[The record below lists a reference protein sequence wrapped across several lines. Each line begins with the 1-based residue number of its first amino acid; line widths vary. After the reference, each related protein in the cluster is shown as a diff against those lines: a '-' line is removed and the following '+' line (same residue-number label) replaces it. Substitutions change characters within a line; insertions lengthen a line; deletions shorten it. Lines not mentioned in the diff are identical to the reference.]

1 MTAATRPRV
10 LCVDDEP
17 LVLEGLRRHLQR
29 RFDLVTATCGGE
41 GLVAL
46 EGGAAFAVVISDM
59 RMPGMD
65 GAEFLARVRAA
76 SPDSVRVLL
85 TGHADFNAALAAVN
99 QGQVFRFL
107 TKPCPPDVVVAT
119 VDAAADQHRL
129 IRSERQLL
137 EETLTGAVR
146 ALSETLAIANPVAF
160 GRATRLHRTVA
171 ALCTRLHVAERWP
184 IEVAA
189 QLSQLG
195 CIQLPPAVAEKLSDG
210 QPLTPAEQAMADR
223 VPALA
228 DQLLARIP
236 RLEPVREIVAAQR
249 RRFDGR
255 DVAAAARGKGLPLGA
270 RMLRLAIDLDELESG
285 ALTGAEALAV
295 LQGRA
300 GEYDPVL
307 LEALEAEVGQQ
318 RAAEVAEVPLSHV
331 KAGQVLAADVRSTSG
346 VLLVARGYTVSQ
358 GLLLRLQNSAHAVR
372 EPLRVYLAG
381 ATRGPA

>member
-1 MTAATRPRV
+1 MTAAARARV

-76 SPDSVRVLL
+76 SPDSVRLLL

-107 TKPCPPDVVVAT
+107 TKPCPPDVMVAT
-119 VDAAADQHRL
+119 VDAAAEQHRL
-129 IRSERQLL
+129 LRSERQLL
-137 EETLTGAVR
+137 EETLTGAVQ
-146 ALSETLAIANPVAF
+146 ALSETLALANPVAF

-171 ALCTRLHVAERWP
+171 ALCARLHVAERWP
-184 IEVAA
+184 VEVAA

-195 CIQLPPAVAEKLSDG
+195 CIQLPAAVAEKLSEG
-210 QPLTPAEQAMADR
+210 QPLTPAEQALADR

-236 RLEPVREIVAAQR
+236 RLEPVREILAAQG
-249 RRFDGR
+249 RRFDGA
-255 DVAAAARGKGLPLGA
+255 DQPAHVRGKGLPLGA
-270 RMLRLAIDLDELESG
+270 RMLKLAVDLDGLEAGGLSG
-285 ALTGAEALAV
+285 AGALSV
-295 LQGRA
+295 LQGR
-300 GEYDPVL
+300 GGLYDPAL
-307 LEALEAEVGQQ
+307 LEALEEEVGRQG
-318 RAAEVAEVPLSHV
+318 AAEVAEVPLSLV
-331 KAGQVLAADVRSTSG
+331 KVGQVLAADVRSTSG
-346 VLLVARGYTVSQ
+346 VLLVARGYTVSP
-358 GLLLRLQNSAHAVR
+358 GLLSRLHTSAHGVR
-372 EPLRVYLAG
+372 EPLRVYTG
-381 ATRGPA
+381 AAR